1 MLFATLLLSASVG
14 STAEAGCFPATFKD
28 ELIERSAKDQS
39 ARRAFIDGGMK
50 RGEDKVILEIDLSNT
65 SWLRE
70 IVKRCG
76 WPAQSIV
83 GEDGALSAWLIAQ
96 HADATPDFQI
106 EAARAMEP
114 RVREGEASGE
124 RLALLVDRHARLQRI
139 PQSYGMQYN
148 MVEGRIQFLPVREPA
163 QLDERRSRVGLPSF
177 ACYLAS
183 VEQQRQAMA
192 DWPDGVERKACESP

>member
-1 MLFATLLLSASVG
+1 MIFATLLLAASVG
-14 STAEAGCFPATFKD
+14 STAEADCFPSTFKA
-28 ELIERSAKDQS
+28 ELIERSAKDQA

-50 RGEDKVILEIDLSNT
+50 PGEDKVILEIDLANT

-76 WPAQSIV
+76 WPTQSSI
-83 GEDGALSAWLIAQ
+83 GEDGAVAAWLIAQ
-96 HADATPDFQI
+96 HADATPEFQL
-106 EAARAMEP
+106 EAAEAMEP
-114 RVREGEASGE
+114 QVRDGEASGE
-124 RLALLVDRHARLQRI
+124 RLALLVDRHARLQQI

-163 QLDERRSRVGLPSF
+163 DLDERRLQVGLPTF

-183 VEQQRQAMA
+183 VEQQRQAPA
-192 DWPDGVERKACESP
+192 DWPDGVDRNPCESP

>member
-14 STAEAGCFPATFKD
+14 STAEVGCFPATFKD

-50 RGEDKVILEIDLSNT
+50 PGEDKVILEIDLANT

-76 WPAQSIV
+76 WPAQSNI

-96 HADATPDFQI
+96 HADATPDFQV

-124 RLALLVDRHARLQRI
+124 RLALLVDRHARLQKI

-163 QLDERRSRVGLPSF
+163 QLDERRSQIGLPAF

-183 VEQQRQAMA
+183 LEQQRQAVA
-192 DWPDGVERKACESP
+192 DWPDGVERKACDSP